1 MVNHTLLAID
11 PGRGAKPSI
20 GYSIWWWRV
29 NPSSGQGTTPEEV
42 ERGETNFE
50 QLCIDLAAEAG
61 QLKFRTEYLTEV
73 VIEDFVNDPGVNRG
87 GQRNGTSEV
96 IGAVEYA
103 CFRGSTMFTRQRSSI
118 LTTAKLHTGYVQKL
132 KHLPHKDAAY
142 LHGAEYLI
150 GKGLLQVAP
159 LD

>member
-1 MVNHTLLAID
+1 MVNQTLLAID

-20 GYSIWWWRV
+20 GFSIWWL
-29 NPSSGQGTTPEEV
+29 SSTRTAPPGEV
-42 ERGETNFE
+42 ERGEMTW
-50 QLCIDLAAEAG
+50 
-61 QLKFRTEYLTEV
+61 EYLCQRLTIYEGALWFRSEKITEV

-96 IGAVEYA
+96 IGAVEIL
-103 CFRGSTMFTRQRSSI
+103 CVQSGTPITRQRSAI

-159 LD
+159 LE